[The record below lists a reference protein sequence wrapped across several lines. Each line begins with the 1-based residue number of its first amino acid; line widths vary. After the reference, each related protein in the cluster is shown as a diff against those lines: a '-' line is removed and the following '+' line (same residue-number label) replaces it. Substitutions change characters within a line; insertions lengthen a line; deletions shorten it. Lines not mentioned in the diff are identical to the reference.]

1 MSHHDA
7 YEAPLLYDLDQRTA
21 SLEQFAQRYPQ
32 AWELLNH
39 SIGELRVVQN
49 IWPAHNAE
57 ATPVE
62 LKCFA
67 LWFRPCRSNGTISV
81 AKPISV
87 PTCSATQQQ
96 GPSQLWGHSSIGHIV
111 HAKS

>member
-57 ATPVE
+57 ATPYGGP
-62 LKCFA
+62 LCQD
-67 LWFRPCRSNGTISV
+67 TIL
-81 AKPISV
+81 AQDRK
-87 PTCSATQQQ
+87 
-96 GPSQLWGHSSIGHIV
+96 
-111 HAKS
+111 